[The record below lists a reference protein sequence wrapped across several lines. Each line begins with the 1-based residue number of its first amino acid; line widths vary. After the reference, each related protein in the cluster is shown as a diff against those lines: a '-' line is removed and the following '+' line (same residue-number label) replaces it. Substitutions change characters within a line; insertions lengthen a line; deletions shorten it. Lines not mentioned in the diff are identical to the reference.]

1 LLSEFRLD
9 NSVVKV
15 IKSIISVIV
24 IAAIVV
30 FISFILFSAFGQHS
44 KAQKLQPLAKD
55 GIIDLAGWD
64 FQTDGIV
71 KLNGEWEFYWNKL
84 IDPYQLSEQVINE
97 KVSTVWVPGLWKTVK
112 AGTNH
117 LPDEGCAT
125 YRVLVKTGSI
135 SDSIAINV
143 KYFIS
148 ASRIWMDN
156 KMVYEAGRVGVK
168 SNISESR
175 FNPRIIIIKPGSNQ
189 FYITVQISNFG
200 YANGGFASGIELGDT
215 LRIMNLK
222 ETGSYAD
229 MFLFGSILLMGL
241 YHLALFCLRRKEYY
255 TLYFSILCFIV
266 SIRILV
272 MGEMLI
278 YSFLPEIPLYFILKL
293 SGSSLS
299 IGLPLFAMYLHSFFP
314 EDTPVWFVRLTQ
326 AIGFFFTMI
335 TVIFRND
342 FRYLFLL
349 PFQICSVFI
358 ILIILVILAKAVYKK
373 RDASLLFFIATLSI
387 ALIVIN
393 DTLVGYRI
401 INTGIYLPIGQVLFI
416 FVQSF
421 MLFRKLVNQEEKL
434 IKSELRM
441 LQAQIKPHF
450 LFNALNTIIYVC
462 RSSPEKAIGLL
473 INLSDYLRC
482 GFSFKNDEEFVDFDT
497 EMLHVKSYLE
507 LEMARFSG
515 KLKVIVDN
523 DSDIDC
529 KVPAFIIQ
537 PFVEN
542 AVKHGIFPMNDG
554 GTVKLSAKQQ
564 NNILSIIIEDD
575 GAGMTEE
582 KLNSIL
588 NGTDKNAGIGVSN
601 VKNRIKRIYNR
612 DIEMKSELKRG
623 TTVSLSIPINKGRI
637 RSI

>member
-1 LLSEFRLD
+1 MFSEFKLD
-9 NSVVKV
+9 NSVLKV
-15 IKSIISVIV
+15 AKSIISVIV
-24 IAAIVV
+24 IAAIVI
-30 FISFILFSAFGQHS
+30 FSSFVLLSAFGQDS
-44 KAQKLQPLAKD
+44 KAQKAHPLAEK
-55 GIIDLAGWD
+55 GIIDLNGWD
-64 FQTDGIV
+64 LQTDGIV

-84 IDPYQLSEQVINE
+84 FDPYQLNEQIINE
-97 KVSTVWVPGLWKTVK
+97 KVSFAGVPGLWNVVK
-112 AGTNH
+112 ADVGH

-125 YRVLVKTGSI
+125 YRLLVKTGSI
-135 SDSIAINV
+135 SNSIAINV

-148 ASRIWMDN
+148 ACRIWVDN
-156 KMVYEAGRVGVK
+156 KMVYEAGRVGDK
-168 SNISESR
+168 SNISTGR
-175 FNPRIIIIKPGSNQ
+175 FNPQIIIIKPDSNQ

-200 YANGGFASGIELGDT
+200 YANGGFVSGIELGDALT
-215 LRIMNLK
+215 IVNQKNTR
-222 ETGSYAD
+222 SYAD

-255 TLYFSILCFIV
+255 TLYFSILCFLV

-272 MGEMLI
+272 MGEMLL
-278 YSFLPEIPLYFILKL
+278 YEFLPEVPLYFLLKL
-293 SGSSLS
+293 SATTLS
-299 IGLPLFAMYLHSFFP
+299 IGLPLFVMYLYSFFP
-314 EDTPVWFVRLTQ
+314 EDTPVWFVRLSQ
-326 AIGFFFTMI
+326 ATGFFFTMTTI
-335 TVIFRND
+335 IFENNLRD
-342 FRYLFLL
+342 LFLP

-358 ILIILVILAKAVYKK
+358 ILIILVILARAVYRK
-373 RDASLLFFIATLSI
+373 RDASLVIFIATLSF

-393 DTLVGYRI
+393 DTLHGYGK
-401 INTGIYLPIGQVLFI
+401 INTGFYIPIGQVLFI

-473 INLSDYLRC
+473 LNLSDYLRC
-482 GFSFKNDEEFVDFDT
+482 GFSFKNDEEFVDFET
-497 EMLHVKSYLE
+497 EILHVKSYLE
-507 LEMARFSG
+507 IEMARFSG
-515 KLKVIVDN
+515 KLKVILDN
-523 DSDIDC
+523 DSNIDC

-542 AVKHGIFPMNDG
+542 AVKHGIFPMNEG
-554 GTVKLSAKQQ
+554 GTVKLSSKQQ

-582 KLNSIL
+582 KLYSII

-612 DIEMKSELKRG
+612 DIEMKSEIRKG
-623 TTVSLSIPINKGRI
+623 TTVRLTIPINKGRI